1 MKFEMKKRI
10 LALALAGTTAF
21 SVFGAAMSAGA
32 ADSTHTAVYND
43 AYVSYESVAKTIK
56 ARAEKAERSA
66 PDVIVIDREGNKTD
80 HAEWVWNNDL
90 TGEGTID
97 FMVYDYT
104 TASHK
109 SYQPTVFAYDFVY
122 NNNVYTSDIAGA
134 WGDPVYDV
142 NTGKLVK
149 YEWADLYNIEQ
160 LLHDI
165 YALNCDEAIYYAN
178 TSEMVY
184 LMQRYVARE
193 IVAISGDSFIWQ
205 GAQVIVSKNAMK
217 TGWQKVDGKWYYMS
231 KESNSLGQMLSNTT
245 VEGYALGADGA
256 MIEK

>member
-1 MKFEMKKRI
+1 MKKRI

-43 AYVSYESVAKTIK
+43 AYVSYDSVAKTIK

-66 PDVIVIDREGNKTD
+66 PDVT
-80 HAEWVWNNDL
+80 
-90 TGEGTID
+90 
-97 FMVYDYT
+97 
-104 TASHK
+104 
-109 SYQPTVFAYDFVY
+109 
-122 NNNVYTSDIAGA
+122 
-134 WGDPVYDV
+134 VYDV
-142 NTGKLVK
+142 NTGKLAK

-217 TGWQKVDGKWYYMS
+217 TGWQKVDGSGTTCPKSPTLWARCFPTPPL
-231 KESNSLGQMLSNTT
+231 KATLS
-245 VEGYALGADGA
+245 ALTAL
-256 MIEK
+256 